1 MKNSNLRQDI
11 LKILEEKYG
20 RDSWILKDF
29 RYVVEHENLKRILQV
44 ANTETSERRY
54 LNTHGVDHGLTT
66 AYNII
71 KLFRVIEEDF
81 VKSDY
86 IEDFPIAELKKEHV
100 LFALLVAGYI
110 HDAGRF
116 YDSEIDHETQIIDA
130 IDIIKSMKEI
140 HTIFNRVAPI
150 VSEHIIP
157 RIRELCLC
165 HDQKEKPSGKVEIAL
180 IKLADALDCSK
191 SRVYQKDELEKM
203 EPKEKNKHI
212 LIRDERPEKYFGS
225 ECIED
230 ITVDWDD
237 TEKFIDISV
246 LAKNYACSV
255 PIKTILNILR
265 NCDRS
270 GESVQEFARRI
281 HIDVEVKDEE
291 HRFPLYP
298 EKTVSTPKAKIINN
312 VFKFDILNCEGNTKI
327 EDFFEIKNE
336 KTVGRITSHPCMM
349 EGAKSI
355 KWEDMEVKAWKIVNS
370 KQSERLKVAHKTSDK
385 NGKIQSWTILL
396 NLKEGE
402 TIKVRQ
408 VYSWPGFFKTEKD
421 QFEFTAFTTHSR
433 SENKDLIPTKAE
445 ENVKPVLLI
454 DVLFPKQMR
463 DKLKAYYLLKDLSN
477 EVIFGSSLSIEE
489 KNGRPLLHLKHDY
502 PLKIGWKLDTQWYSD

>member
-1 MKNSNLRQDI
+1 MKNSNLRQEI
-11 LKILEEKYG
+11 LNILEEKYG

-29 RYVVEHENLKRILQV
+29 RSVIGHESLQEILEY
-44 ANTETSERRY
+44 ADIETSERSY
-54 LNTHGVDHGLTT
+54 LNKHGVDHGLTT
-66 AYNII
+66 AYNAI
-71 KLFRVIEEDF
+71 KLFRVIEEEE

-86 IEDFPIAELKKEHV
+86 IEDFPNGGFTKEHV
-100 LFALLVAGYI
+100 AFALLVAGYI

-116 YDSEIDHETQIIDA
+116 YDSKVDHVKQITDA
-130 IDIIKSMKEI
+130 IGIIEKMGTAEN
-140 HTIFNRVAPI
+140 IFNEVKPKISRNI
-150 VSEHIIP
+150 RL
-157 RIRELCLC
+157 RIKELCLC
-165 HDQKEKPSGKVEIAL
+165 HDQKEIESGKVEIAL

-203 EPKEKNKHI
+203 EPEEKNKYI
-212 LIRDERPEKYFGS
+212 LIRDEHPEKYFGS
-225 ECIED
+225 RSIEN
-230 ITVDWDD
+230 IEIDWDD
-237 TEKFIDISV
+237 TEKVIDISV
-246 LAKNYACSV
+246 FAKNYACSV
-255 PIKTILNILR
+255 PIKTILNILG
-265 NCDRS
+265 NCESS
-270 GESVQEFARRI
+270 GVSVQEFARRI
-281 HIDVEVKDEE
+281 RINVEVNDEK
-291 HRFPLYP
+291 HIVPLYP
-298 EKTVSTPKAKIINN
+298 ETSVSTPKAKIINN

-349 EGAKSI
+349 EGAKPI

-385 NGKIQSWTILL
+385 NGKIQSWTVLL

-421 QFEFTAFTTHSR
+421 QFEFTAFTIHSR
-433 SENKDLIPTKAE
+433 FENKDLIPTEAE

-463 DKLKAYYLLKDLSN
+463 DKLKAYYLLKDSSN